1 MVDASSVKVSSNDT
15 ATESSSNAESQ
26 LSGQLQALIKVLYD
40 EASDALKSELLAQ
53 VTNKGLETPLG
64 ILALKQIE
72 KGAHSR
78 HVANWV
84 SFNKIS

>member
-1 MVDASSVKVSSNDT
+1 MSESAIVKVSSSDT
-15 ATESSSNAESQ
+15 TPEQSSNAESQ
-26 LSGQLQALIKVLYD
+26 LSTQLQTLIKVLYD

-72 KGAHSR
+72 KGT
-78 HVANWV
+78 
-84 SFNKIS
+84 F

>member
-1 MVDASSVKVSSNDT
+1 MPA
-15 ATESSSNAESQ
+15 
-26 LSGQLQALIKVLYD
+26 QLQTLVKVLYD

-72 KGAHSR
+72 KGMKVLHD
-78 HVANWV
+78 
-84 SFNKIS
+84 F

>member
-1 MVDASSVKVSSNDT
+1 MSESASVKVSSSDT
-15 ATESSSNAESQ
+15 TPEQSSNAESQ
-26 LSGQLQALIKVLYD
+26 LSAQLQTLIKVLYD

-72 KGAHSR
+72 KGTL
-78 HVANWV
+78 
-84 SFNKIS
+84 

>member
-1 MVDASSVKVSSNDT
+1 MSSSDT
-15 ATESSSNAESQ
+15 TLEQSSNAESQ
-26 LSGQLQALIKVLYD
+26 LSTQLQTLIKVLYD

-72 KGAHSR
+72 KGT
-78 HVANWV
+78 
-84 SFNKIS
+84 F